1 MQVISVTQSEKKVDT
16 NLLVFTQLSQL
27 LTYVTGFGGF
37 IVPLI
42 LWLVKK
48 DEIAGMDVHGKYI
61 VNFQIT
67 MILIAILSIPGILLF
82 GLGILSLIWV
92 GIVSFVMPIV
102 NAVKASKGEN
112 PSYFSTIRF
121 IS

>member
-1 MQVISVTQSEKKVDT
+1 MEVISITQTGKKTDT
-16 NLLVFTQLSQL
+16 NLLVFTQLSQF

-42 LWLVKK
+42 LWLTKK
-48 DEIAGMDVHGKYI
+48 DEIEGMDEHGKNVI
-61 VNFQIT
+61 NFQIT
-67 MILIAILSIPGILLF
+67 MFLIALLSIPGIFLL

-102 NAVKASKGEN
+102 NAVRASNGQA